1 MAVASAA
8 LCAPVAI
15 GDLAVIRKWRWR
27 GAGGAGPQQVRV
39 WAWCWPAPALRRA
52 GGACT
57 AAAVD
62 LVLQLEEAQGSP
74 GTELTLWRGCT
85 D

>member
-1 MAVASAA
+1 VRA
-8 LCAPVAI
+8 L
-15 GDLAVIRKWRWR
+15 
-27 GAGGAGPQQVRV
+27 
-39 WAWCWPAPALRRA
+39 AWCWPAPAPRRA